1 MLRTV
6 STAVAAALFV
16 LAGFAGMN
24 ELGHTAFM
32 WFGLAMGALS
42 FALGIPHG
50 FKWSANR

>member
-16 LAGFAGMN
+16 GAGFAGMN

-32 WFGLAMGALS
+32 WFGLAMAALS
-42 FALGIPHG
+42 FSLGIPHG
-50 FKWSANR
+50 FTPSPNR